1 MDPRIDILKDEFV
14 KVYPKV
20 SHLGMFTMM
29 PELVE
34 GFNDNYLNIEKREE
48 NSFYAGKSA
57 MALSEI

>member
-1 MDPRIDILKDEFV
+1 
-14 KVYPKV
+14 
-20 SHLGMFTMM
+20 MM

-34 GFNDNYLNIEKREE
+34 GFNDNYLNIEKQEE